1 MVAQL
6 SIPADRR
13 DAITAPLSL
22 QQQRFW
28 LLDQLSSG
36 NPACNISVR
45 WKLIGRLDL
54 TILKRAI
61 AEVVR
66 RHDVLRTHI
75 ELVAGD
81 PVQFIQPDPIVELS
95 HEDLRQ
101 LAPVARDA
109 EIQRLSELEAH
120 QAFDLTRGPLF
131 RVGVLRVGEDDHWML
146 MTAHHIIFD
155 GWSVGTF
162 VDEMCANYAAYAQG
176 EGSPLPELSF
186 QYRDYAKG
194 QKDAFND
201 NVSNPQLL
209 YWLRQLKDLPRF
221 EVPADYPRPPVQSS
235 NGTIVSILLPRTLT
249 DVLADLS
256 RKHGATFFMTS
267 LAALDVLLHRLT
279 ALDIVVV
286 GTPVAGRTSF
296 DTESLIGLF
305 INLLVLRT
313 DLSGDPSFFDLLG
326 SVRKTVLEALANQDV
341 PFEQLVEVL
350 KPRRDLSRNPL
361 YQVNFIFQRA
371 FVRQQTFGAME
382 LIDVPSTSAGALYD
396 LNFFMVERTEGWRL
410 SCELNTDLFR
420 PETVVRMLDQ
430 FRDIF
435 AAVAH
440 DPERRISELHASPV
454 EAEARNKNSTVTR
467 MIPLWEQVLAIAP
480 VGPDDDFFELGGN
493 SLRAVRLIARIAETF
508 DRKLPLAVIFRS
520 TTARALALEVDRSA
534 GSEPAP
540 RVIELEGIG
549 EEPPFFMVNAFTGLV
564 EVAKRLDSG
573 HPILSLIGD
582 DQRALSG
589 NYDLYE
595 EAYEHVRTILA
606 TRPHGPYMVGG
617 WSAGGIM
624 AYEIAQRLESLGHH
638 VALLVLFDTSN
649 PFFMREY
656 SKIETFRAR
665 IVDSVRYHRANL
677 GRMDLVQMPAYVA
690 RKLGSRFGPKRSPR
704 TNLPVKADHPGDSS
718 GVDKPE
724 AFEIR
729 IEAARRY
736 RPLPYRG
743 RVLLFKRSNHL
754 TGRYLDPSFGWR
766 GTARGDFEVCL
777 VRAAHLDI
785 FSKDSR
791 DLIARKLGVRLTE
804 AVQESTAAS
813 APGLQVIDGKL
824 KGPTSI

>member
-1 MVAQL
+1 MAAQL
-6 SIPADRR
+6 SIPADNRN
-13 DAITAPLSL
+13 AITAPLSL

-28 LLDQLSSG
+28 LLDQLSAG

-45 WKLIGRLDL
+45 WKLIGPLDL
-54 TILKRAI
+54 SILKRAI
-61 AEVVR
+61 AAVVR
-66 RHDVLRTHI
+66 RHDILRTHI
-75 ELVAGD
+75 ELVAGN
-81 PVQFIQPDPIVELS
+81 PVQCVEPDSIVELS
-95 HEDLRQ
+95 RTDLRQ
-101 LAPVARDA
+101 LEARARDA
-109 EIQRLSELEAH
+109 EVQHLSELEAH

-131 RVGVLRVGEDDHWML
+131 RVGVLRVGEDEHWML
-146 MTAHHIIFD
+146 MTVHHIIFD

-162 VDEMCANYAAYAQG
+162 VDEMCAYYTAYTQG
-176 EGSPLPELSF
+176 EGSPLPELSL
-186 QYRDYAKG
+186 QYRDYATW
-194 QKDAFND
+194 QKQTFND
-201 NVSNPQLL
+201 NLSNPQLL

-221 EVPADYPRPPVQSS
+221 EVLADYRRPPVQSS
-235 NGTIVSILLPRTLT
+235 NGTIVSILLPRALT
-249 DVLADLS
+249 DALSDLS

-267 LAALDVLLHRLT
+267 LATLDVLLHRLT
-279 ALDIVVV
+279 ALNVVVV
-286 GTPVAGRTSF
+286 GTPVAGRTSIE
-296 DTESLIGLF
+296 TESLIGLF
-305 INLLVLRT
+305 INLLVLRA
-313 DLSGDPSFFDLLG
+313 DLSGDPSFVELLK

-371 FVRQQTFGAME
+371 FVRQQKFGAME
-382 LIDVPSTSAGALYD
+382 LIDVPSASAGALYD
-396 LNFFMVERTEGWRL
+396 LNFFMVERAEGWRV

-420 PETVVRMLDQ
+420 PETVVRMLEQ
-430 FRDIF
+430 FHEIF
-435 AAVAH
+435 DAIAR
-440 DPERRISELHASPV
+440 DPERKISELHAGLGEPP
-454 EAEARNKNSTVTR
+454 ATNKDSTVTR
-467 MIPLWEQVLAIAP
+467 MIPLWEEVLAVAP
-480 VGPDDDFFELGGN
+480 VRPDDDFFELGGN
-493 SLRAVRLIARIAETF
+493 SLRAVRLIARIAEAF

-520 TTARALALEVDRSA
+520 TTPRALALEVDRNA
-534 GSEPAP
+534 ASEPAP

-549 EEPPFFMVNAFTGLV
+549 DEPPFFMVNAFTGLV

-582 DQRALSG
+582 DERALSG

-606 TRPHGPYMVGG
+606 TRSHGPYMVGG

-665 IVDSVRYHRANL
+665 IVDSIRYHRANL
-677 GRMDLVQMPAYVA
+677 GRMDLVQMPAYIA
-690 RKLGSRFGPKRSPR
+690 RKLGSRFGRKQGPR
-704 TNLPVKADHPGDSS
+704 NNPSAIVDDAGKS
-718 GVDKPE
+718 GGLRKPE

-736 RPLPYRG
+736 RPLPYCG

-754 TGRYLDPSFGWR
+754 SGRYLDPSFGWL

-804 AVQESTAAS
+804 AVQDSAS
-813 APGLQVIDGKL
+813 ASTPALKLIEGKFN
-824 KGPTSI
+824 GPAPI

>member
-1 MVAQL
+1 LNVAAQL
-6 SIPADRR
+6 SIPADQP
-13 DAITAPLSL
+13 DALTAPLSL

-45 WKLIGRLDL
+45 WKLIGPLDL
-54 TILKRAI
+54 TILKHAI

-75 ELVAGD
+75 ELVAGE
-81 PVQFIQPDPIVELS
+81 PVQLVQSDLIVELS
-95 HEDLRQ
+95 RTDLRQ
-101 LAPVARDA
+101 LEPGARDA
-109 EIQRLSELEAH
+109 EVRRMSEVEAH

-131 RVGVLRVGEDDHWML
+131 RVGVLRLGEDEHWML

-162 VDEMCANYAAYAQG
+162 VDEMCALYGTYAQG
-176 EGSPLPELSF
+176 ETSPLPELSL
-186 QYRDYAKG
+186 QYRDYAKW
-194 QKDAFND
+194 QKQTFND

-235 NGTIVSILLPRTLT
+235 NGAIVSILLPRALT
-249 DVLADLS
+249 DTLAYLS
-256 RKHGATFFMTS
+256 RKRGATFFMTS
-267 LAALDVLLHRLT
+267 LAALDVLLHRLA
-279 ALDIVVV
+279 ALDVVVV

-296 DTESLIGLF
+296 ETEALLGLF
-305 INLLVLRT
+305 INLLVLRS
-313 DLSGDPSFFDLLG
+313 DLSGDPSFVDLLV

-341 PFEQLVEVL
+341 PFEQLVDVL

-371 FVRQQTFGAME
+371 FVRQQKFGAME
-382 LIDVPSTSAGALYD
+382 LIDVPSASAGALYD
-396 LNFFMVERTEGWRL
+396 LNFFMVERAEGWRV

-430 FRDIF
+430 FREIF
-435 AAVAH
+435 DAIAQN
-440 DPERRISELHASPV
+440 PERKISELHAGLGEPG
-454 EAEARNKNSTVTR
+454 ATDRNSTVNR
-467 MIPLWEQVLAIAP
+467 MIPLWEQVLGVAP

-520 TTARALALEVDRSA
+520 TTPRALALEVDRSVGA
-534 GSEPAP
+534 EPAP
-540 RVIELEGIG
+540 RVIELEGVG
-549 EEPPFFMVNAFTGLV
+549 EEPPFFMVNAFTGLI

-582 DQRALSG
+582 DERALSG
-589 NYDLYE
+589 SYDLYE

-606 TRPHGPYMVGG
+606 TRAHGPYMVGG

-656 SKIETFRAR
+656 SKIETFRTR
-665 IVDSVRYHRANL
+665 IADSVRYHRANL
-677 GRMDLVQMPAYVA
+677 GRMDLIQMPAYIA
-690 RKLGSRFGPKRSPR
+690 RKLGSRFGRKHGRRNSPSSIVDIVGESGGAR
-704 TNLPVKADHPGDSS
+704 T
-718 GVDKPE
+718 PE

-736 RPLPYRG
+736 RPLPYCG

-754 TGRYLDPSFGWR
+754 SGRYLDPSFGWL
-766 GTARGDFEVCL
+766 GTTRGDFEVCL

-785 FSKDSR
+785 FSKGSR

-804 AVQESTAAS
+804 AVQDSAAAYGP
-813 APGLQVIDGKL
+813 APQ
-824 KGPTSI
+824 